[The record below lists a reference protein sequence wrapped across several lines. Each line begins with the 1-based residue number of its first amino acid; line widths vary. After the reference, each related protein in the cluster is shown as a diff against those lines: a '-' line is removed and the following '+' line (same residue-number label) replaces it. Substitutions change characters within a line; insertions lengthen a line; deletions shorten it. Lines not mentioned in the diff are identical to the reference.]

1 MSSKNDA
8 SRSVE
13 NPAETPNVADI
24 QELLSEEDGTK
35 RDIILSLLR
44 TGDQMIL
51 SAAPKTGKSFLAQEI
66 ALSLARPFKGH
77 ERRWL
82 FAPESG
88 GDTPFEILR
97 PKASSYPD
105 YLDGKPMTIITED
118 DPEYESLAAEEA
130 KKTYPG
136 WRVLF
141 FSLEM
146 DRGETTRRLRKQLPR
161 WGINTDPISDGHVG
175 DPAVLESWAAI
186 SLKYCFGFLKNT
198 EGNPGSNRQSL
209 DVVDAQVS
217 STGKAVFNAGADARR
232 ITQLIEEY
240 QADIVIYD
248 TLIQLHSL
256 SENDNVMMKA
266 VLQKLRD
273 LSWCGHAPVAHIV
286 VHHTRKEN
294 PAYRGPLTPE
304 MMRGAGS
311 VHAAADVVM
320 LARAVEG
327 QPEFVEMNVS
337 SRSSQ
342 VDGFVLKRSEQATF
356 EWTPQG
362 AERPLKKGEQKDL
375 AFEQAILG
383 QLEDAGEAGALLDRV
398 RLATAI
404 VALKEKHAWNFVL
417 PKGDQ
422 ATVDQVER
430 LVRQGKI
437 EWAYAI
443 PKGQEANLEEV
454 PLRLPSP
461 APKGQWRKEVK
472 GKKGGKVTRPRK
484 PAKRRPKVAQK
495 RRRGARGKPRRKKS
509 QTH

>member
-8 SRSVE
+8 PRSVE
-13 NPAETPNVADI
+13 NTVETPIVADL
-24 QELLSEEDGTK
+24 QELLRKADGTK

-44 TGDQMIL
+44 SGDQMIV

-66 ALSLARPFKGH
+66 ALSLARPFKGD
-77 ERRWL
+77 ELRCL
-82 FAPESG
+82 FAPASG
-88 GDTPFEILR
+88 GTTPFEISR
-97 PKASSYPD
+97 PEVPPGRSGGQK
-105 YLDGKPMTIITED
+105 TIVTEG
-118 DPEYESLAAEEA
+118 DPKDESLAAEEA
-130 KKTYPG
+130 KKANRG

-146 DRGETTRRLRKQLPR
+146 DRGETTRRLREQLPR
-161 WGINTDPISDGHVG
+161 WGINAKPIADGEAG
-175 DPAVLESWAAI
+175 DQAVLESWAAI
-186 SLKYCFGFLKNT
+186 SLKYCFGFKKDNGTAL
-198 EGNPGSNRQSL
+198 GSRRQSL

-240 QADIVIYD
+240 QAEIVIYD

-327 QPEFVEMNVS
+327 HPEFVEMNVS

-342 VDGFVLKRSEQATF
+342 VEGFVLKRSQQATF

-362 AERPLKKGEQKDL
+362 VEKPLKKGEQKAL
-375 AFEQAILG
+375 AFERAILG
-383 QLEDAGEAGALLDRV
+383 QLEDAGEAGVLLDRKK
-398 RLATAI
+398 LADDL
-404 VALKEKHAWNFVL
+404 VDLKKEHGWNFV
-417 PKGDQ
+417 PPEGDQ
-422 ATVDQVER
+422 ATSDQVER
-430 LVRQGKI
+430 LVRLGKI
-437 EWAYAI
+437 EWAYNI
-443 PKGQEANLEEV
+443 PKGEEANLEEV
-454 PLRLPSP
+454 PLRLTSK
-461 APKGQWRKEVK
+461 AKKRQWRRKAK
-472 GKKGGKVTRPRK
+472 NKKVDTVTRPRK
-484 PAKRRPKVAQK
+484 PAKRRPKVAPK
-495 RRRGARGKPRRKKS
+495 HRRGARGKTRRKKS
-509 QTH
+509 HTH